1 MKNMIEISDQQRNE
15 MMESN
20 KTPNKGN
27 KLKIAN
33 CFRLL
38 DPKQKKE
45 KYELLKIGELSDVIL
60 SRGENG
66 FAQSNLPKRFRTS
79 YGFNWGY
86 SGTGPTDLAL
96 SLMLHFSN
104 QDLDFTHKYYH
115 DFVDDFVK
123 YLPMDKDIVISGDM
137 ILEQVNYYRNN
148 KNSFAPSHRP
158 DPCDPDYFYDDNNY
172 ATLRPE
178 KLIVDDESKN
188 KKTERK
194 YVR

>member
-1 MKNMIEISDQQRNE
+1 MKNMIERTE
-15 MMESN
+15 TMESN

-27 KLKIAN
+27 KLNIAN

-60 SRGENG
+60 SRSENG
-66 FAQSNLPKRFRTS
+66 FVRSNLPKRFRTS

-104 QDLDFTHKYYH
+104 QDLELTYNYYL
-115 DFVDDFVK
+115 DLVDDFVRH
-123 YLPMDKDIVISGDM
+123 LPMDKDIVISGDM
-137 ILEQVNYYRNN
+137 LIEQIDMYRNN
-148 KNSFAPSHRP
+148 KNYFATTHRP
-158 DPCDPDYFYDDNNY
+158 APCDPDYSYDDNNY

-178 KLIVDDESKN
+178 RLIVDDEPKN
-188 KKTERK
+188 KKMERK